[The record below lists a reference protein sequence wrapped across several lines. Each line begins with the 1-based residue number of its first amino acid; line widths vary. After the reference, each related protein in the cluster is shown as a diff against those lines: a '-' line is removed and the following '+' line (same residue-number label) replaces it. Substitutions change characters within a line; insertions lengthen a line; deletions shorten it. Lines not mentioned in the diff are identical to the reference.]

1 MDDTQNEVSRR
12 SLLKLIGT
20 TAGSAMMYQTM
31 VAMGWAGTSDFIAP
45 PKLSGDVKG
54 ATVLVLGAG
63 LAGLTSAYELRKAG
77 YKVQLLEYNDRPGGR
92 NWSLYGGD
100 SYTEMGG
107 NTQHIDFAKGTY
119 FNPGPWR
126 IPYHHAGIL
135 HYCRE
140 LNVPL
145 ELFNQVNN
153 NAYVHST
160 NAFGGKPKRYREI
173 SSDFDGALAEI
184 LAKATSQNK
193 IDGFVTKDEKD
204 GLLQI
209 LRVWGALD
217 ENYQY
222 KKSDR
227 VGERR
232 GYDVEPGG
240 GLNSVWKNSDPIPM
254 KQLFS
259 SNMWTSTMA
268 GRGYEMQMPLFQA
281 AGGMGMIGRAFG
293 KSLDGM
299 IKYNCK
305 VTSIRQDGKGVT
317 ATFIDSKKGGAA
329 QTAHA
334 DWCICTIPASVLGQI
349 EMNVGAPMKNAINSL
364 AYDAAFKVGLQF
376 KRRFWEEDEGIYG
389 GITYTNQ
396 PISTISYPSTGY
408 HQKGPGVLLGGYIFG
423 SRTTSFNF
431 EALSS
436 ADQIKAAVEQGS
448 KIHPQYKKEFLNG
461 VGVSWHRVPWTL
473 GCSARW
479 SDENREKNY
488 NNLCALD
495 GRIVLAGEHCSRL
508 PAWQEGAVLSAT
520 DSIIRLHKR
529 VLSA

>member
-1 MDDTQNEVSRR
+1 MDDAQNEVSRR

-77 YKVQLLEYNDRPGGR
+77 YNVQLLEYNDRPGGR
-92 NWSLYGGD
+92 NWSLDGGD
-100 SYTEMGG
+100 SYPEMGG
-107 NTQHIDFAKGTY
+107 NTQHNDSAKGTY

-160 NAFGGKPKRYREI
+160 KAFGGKPKRYREI

-193 IDGFVTKDEKD
+193 IDGFVTKNEKD

-232 GYDVEPGG
+232 GYDVAPGG

-268 GRGYEMQMPLFQA
+268 GRGYE
-281 AGGMGMIGRAFG
+281 
-293 KSLDGM
+293 
-299 IKYNCK
+299 
-305 VTSIRQDGKGVT
+305 V
-317 ATFIDSKKGGAA
+317 
-329 QTAHA
+329 
-334 DWCICTIPASVLGQI
+334 
-349 EMNVGAPMKNAINSL
+349 
-364 AYDAAFKVGLQF
+364 
-376 KRRFWEEDEGIYG
+376 
-389 GITYTNQ
+389 
-396 PISTISYPSTGY
+396 
-408 HQKGPGVLLGGYIFG
+408 
-423 SRTTSFNF
+423 
-431 EALSS
+431 
-436 ADQIKAAVEQGS
+436 
-448 KIHPQYKKEFLNG
+448 
-461 VGVSWHRVPWTL
+461 
-473 GCSARW
+473 
-479 SDENREKNY
+479 
-488 NNLCALD
+488 
-495 GRIVLAGEHCSRL
+495 
-508 PAWQEGAVLSAT
+508 
-520 DSIIRLHKR
+520 
-529 VLSA
+529 

>member
-317 ATFIDSKKGGAA
+317 ATFIDSRRGGAP

-334 DWCICTIPASVLGQI
+334 DWCICTIPASVLGADRD
-349 EMNVGAPMKNAINSL
+349 ERWRAH
-364 AYDAAFKVGLQF
+364 
-376 KRRFWEEDEGIYG
+376 EER
-389 GITYTNQ
+389 
-396 PISTISYPSTGY
+396 
-408 HQKGPGVLLGGYIFG
+408 HQ
-423 SRTTSFNF
+423 
-431 EALSS
+431 
-436 ADQIKAAVEQGS
+436 
-448 KIHPQYKKEFLNG
+448 
-461 VGVSWHRVPWTL
+461 
-473 GCSARW
+473 
-479 SDENREKNY
+479 
-488 NNLCALD
+488 
-495 GRIVLAGEHCSRL
+495 LAGL
-508 PAWQEGAVLSAT
+508 
-520 DSIIRLHKR
+520 
-529 VLSA
+529 